1 MFITSLLPPSDY
13 QKSAAHPLPGTLPYS
28 QEAMDAQSK
37 VIVQVGGFAAFPE
50 AGLGWGQQELRLS
63 PPLEGPALRCSHLCS
78 WLC

>member
-1 MFITSLLPPSDY
+1 
-13 QKSAAHPLPGTLPYS
+13 
-28 QEAMDAQSK
+28 MDVQSK
-37 VIVQVGGFAAFPE
+37 VIVQVGGFAALPE